1 MCGGATPILKH
12 NWRQWNKLYFLGL
25 AITGIDIPFLSS
37 HGCCH
42 FKNIVSC
49 WLDLPIL
56 EIPLKLPLTYKW
68 PSIPCLQ
75 PLNLHECCNVLMF
88 LFNLLCYCY
97 ILDYFLPLQHFFNWC
112 FFIFIS
118 NNNCCFLFALNVLPF
133 FYGISI
139 FFILLYFLILPL

>member
-1 MCGGATPILKH
+1 
-12 NWRQWNKLYFLGL
+12 LYFLDL
-25 AITGIDIPFLSS
+25 ATLGIDIPFLPS

-56 EIPLKLPLTYKW
+56 DIPLKLPLTYKW

-75 PLNLHECCNVLMF
+75 PFNLHECCNVLMF
-88 LFNLLCYCY
+88 LFNILCYCY
-97 ILDYFLPLQHFFNWC
+97 ILDYSLPLQHFFNWC
-112 FFIFIS
+112 CFI
-118 NNNCCFLFALNVLPF
+118 NNNCFFLFALNVLPL

-139 FFILLYFLILPL
+139 FCILLYFFILHLQFLYFKICCV